1 MTACDTAPALV
12 ASERRD
18 ARRLL
23 GASQGFFFVSLVLC
37 VIIDHGITARNDGI
51 SFYGVFHRT
60 IVILVTGFAAAAV
73 GLWRTAS
80 YYAAHAAPPGLIMGV
95 RAVAVGLFLLLVTP
109 YNRGPFLNWSHMTV
123 GTVMALV
130 QIGLTT
136 ALVRRHRSLGSV
148 VAWVIQA
155 VSGVVAA
162 LSLPDWHFPN
172 LLLGESFFEVG
183 FGISLFVWITALT
196 YPTERRSRVR
206 ANA

>member
-1 MTACDTAPALV
+1 MTTCDTATLV

-18 ARRLL
+18 ARRVL

-37 VIIDHGITARNDGI
+37 VIIDHGLTARNDGI

-60 IVILVTGFAAAAV
+60 IVILITGFAAAAV

-80 YYAAHAAPPGLIMGV
+80 YYASLAAPSLLVIGV

-109 YNRGPFLNWSHMTV
+109 YDGGTFLNWSHMTV
-123 GTVMALV
+123 GTAMALV
-130 QIGLTT
+130 QIALTT
-136 ALVRRHRSLGSV
+136 ALVRRHRSVGSV
-148 VAWVIQA
+148 VAWGIQLVA
-155 VSGVVAA
+155 GVLAA

-183 FGISLFVWITALT
+183 FGISLFVWITALSFS
-196 YPTERRSRVR
+196 PSRRAGAR
-206 ANA
+206 AST

>member
-1 MTACDTAPALV
+1 MTTCETDTLV

-18 ARRLL
+18 ARRIL
-23 GASQGFFFVSLVLC
+23 GASQGFFFLSLVLC
-37 VIIDHGITARNDGI
+37 VIIDHGLTARNDGI

-60 IVILVTGFAAAAV
+60 IVILVSGFVAGAV

-80 YYAAHAAPPGLIMGV
+80 YYASLAAPPVVIVAL
-95 RAVAVGLFLLLVTP
+95 RAVAVGLFLLLITP
-109 YNRGPFLNWSHMTV
+109 YNQGAFLNWTHMTV

-130 QIGLTT
+130 QLALTT
-136 ALVRRHRSLGSV
+136 ALLRRHRSWGSLIAWSIQL
-148 VAWVIQA
+148 VA
-155 VSGVVAA
+155 GVVAA

-183 FGISLFVWITALT
+183 FGLSLFVWITALSYT
-196 YPTERRSRVR
+196 TPRRAR